1 MFHTRMAR
9 IFPVFLPALSLLF
22 SLQALTAQVAPQ
34 QLTRVEPGLENA
46 VKWKWNAVP
55 SPAGDWG
62 LPLPEAPPPLP
73 MQAPTPGVTATDPDG
88 YVVKRG
94 DALILIAKKY
104 GVTVDQL
111 KLANGLTNNLIRV
124 GEVLKIPTPEEI
136 ARMPVP
142 ATIPAPGKPAA
153 APGAPKPGAFDPEI
167 LLFQIYLDGQGFS
180 PGPIDGKT
188 GLRFQKLMFLYQNLN
203 ADARDIE
210 ILRARAQSTVGD
222 LLTTYTLKPEDFR
235 FIAPPKA
242 QKAVPRETPKP
253 GSKTKKPSAP
263 TPLAP
268 PTYEDLTT
276 SPMLA
281 YRSPWEFVAER
292 FHCDEALLRSLNPSL
307 KTLPAAGTEFRVPN
321 VDPFEI
327 EKAFFGVI
335 QPAPDMVNPTTALMV
350 DLSRLEIYQG
360 DRLVAV
366 FPVVSARP
374 ALRGRGTWK
383 VLDAIPKPRLATL
396 RESREKPQATSSFFV
411 GENATITP
419 ETPVLAKEEFLAA
432 GPRNPVGVLWINL
445 AKSDDPEVLPFGLHG
460 TSIPDR
466 MSVQESL
473 GGFRLTNWDILR
485 AARLLPPGTP
495 LRWQQSTAPSVRS
508 AQPIR

>member
-1 MFHTRMAR
+1 MFSTGMASITRV
-9 IFPVFLPALSLLF
+9 IVPTLALFISQEIV
-22 SLQALTAQVAPQ
+22 SAQVAPQ
-34 QLTRVEPGLENA
+34 QLTRVEPGVENA
-46 VKWKWNAVP
+46 VKWKWKAVP
-55 SPAGDWG
+55 SPASDWG

-73 MQAPTPGVTATDPDG
+73 MQASTPAIAANDPDS

-94 DALILIAKKY
+94 DALILIAKKH

-111 KLANGLTNNLIRV
+111 KLANGLTGNLIRV
-124 GEVLKIPTPEEI
+124 GDVLKIPTPEEI
-136 ARMPVP
+136 ARMPLPYPSP
-142 ATIPAPGKPAA
+142 ASGQAAPAPGVPL
-153 APGAPKPGAFDPEI
+153 PGAFDPEI

-188 GLRFQKLMFLYQNLN
+188 GLRFQKLMFLYQNAN
-203 ADARDIE
+203 VEARDIE
-210 ILRARAQSTVGD
+210 LLRARAQSTVGD

-253 GSKTKKPSAP
+253 GAKAKKPAAP
-263 TPLAP
+263 PPLAP

-276 SPMLA
+276 STMLA

-292 FHCDEALLRSLNPSL
+292 FHCDETLLKDLNPSI
-307 KTLPAAGTEFRVPN
+307 KAMPAAGTEFRVPN
-321 VDPFEI
+321 VAPFEI
-327 EKAFFGVI
+327 EKAFVGAV
-335 QPAPDMVNPTTALMV
+335 QPAPDMVNPTTAVIV

-360 DRLVAV
+360 DRLVAM

-383 VLDAIPKPRLATL
+383 ILDAIPKPRLATL
-396 RESREKPQATSSFFV
+396 RESREKPRATSSFFV
-411 GENATITP
+411 GENATVAP
-419 ETPVLAKEEFLAA
+419 ETPVLATEEFLAA

-460 TSIPDR
+460 TSIPDK
-466 MSVQESL
+466 MFVQESL
-473 GGFRLTNWDILR
+473 GGFRLTNWDIIR
-485 AARLLPPGTP
+485 AARLLPEGTP
-495 LRWQQSTAPSVRS
+495 LRWQQSTPPSVQS